1 VGSVCLGQLDKRL
14 DKPNAQSLAHVHQSP
29 LRNCHRTSGAMATR
43 RRLPDIV
50 VDTRLESEV
59 HAEFTIHS
67 VFASSPVTSATGAEA
82 GAVATSSSPVATKSR
97 PGKIKERWRR
107 VRQLGSGGYGTVW
120 LERCSAGSQERVGT
134 LRAVKEIRCDV
145 GRGGGG
151 GGNGKQKEDRKTP
164 SEECARELEA
174 IGKFSQAAVSLSL

>member
-1 VGSVCLGQLDKRL
+1 
-14 DKPNAQSLAHVHQSP
+14 
-29 LRNCHRTSGAMATR
+29 MATR

-59 HAEFTIHS
+59 QADFTVHS
-67 VFASSPVTSATGAEA
+67 VFASAVVPMTSATAAEA
-82 GAVATSSSPVATKSR
+82 GASAGATSSSTVATKSR
-97 PGKIKERWRR
+97 PRKIKERWRR
-107 VRQLGSGGYGTVW
+107 VRQLGSGSYGTVW
-120 LERCSAGSQERVGT
+120 LERCSAGSQEKVGT

-151 GGNGKQKEDRKTP
+151 GGGGKGKQKEDRKTP

-174 IGKFSQAAVSLSL
+174 IGKFSQAAVSLSLRLSLSLSFLFLLFAHYLADDRCRVG